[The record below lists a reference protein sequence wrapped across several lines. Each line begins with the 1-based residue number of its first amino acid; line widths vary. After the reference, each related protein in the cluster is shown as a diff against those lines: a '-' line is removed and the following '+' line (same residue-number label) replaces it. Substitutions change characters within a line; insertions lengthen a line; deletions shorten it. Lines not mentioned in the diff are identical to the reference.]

1 MTEII
6 RSQSQ
11 IADATTAQ
19 LVATYNALTGKS
31 IKKFEMRSIAEAR
44 VRMAIMSAED
54 AAGHAGVPKDTKPVA
69 ATKDELH
76 AKDELRAPSVEKIEP
91 APQAPT
97 TPLRAKLQAAIDAQP
112 KITPRPKKSDTPK
125 EQHVARQVIMRVRA
139 TFAGT
144 SKCNAGSIR
153 AAVLAKI
160 QERTVT
166 QGGPTISVAEL
177 DKHFGHST
185 RGYLQKLL
193 EKSHIEVVPEQ
204 QTIEGV

>member
-1 MTEII
+1 MTDLSII
-6 RSQSQ
+6 RSQAQ
-11 IADATTAQ
+11 IADATMAQ

-31 IKKFEMRSIAEAR
+31 IKKFELRSIAEAR

-54 AAGHAGVPKDTKPVA
+54 AAGHAGVPKGTKPVA

-76 AKDELRAPSVEKIEP
+76 AKGRTPPVESIEP

-112 KITPRPKKSDTPK
+112 KIVPRTKKADTPK
-125 EQHVARQVIMRVRA
+125 EQHVARRIIMRVRA

-153 AAVLAKI
+153 ASVLAKI
-160 QERTVT
+160 QEGT
-166 QGGPTISVAEL
+166 TISVAEL

>member
-76 AKDELRAPSVEKIEP
+76 AKGHAPSVEKIES

-112 KITPRPKKSDTPK
+112 KITARPKKADAPK
-125 EQHVARQVIMRVRA
+125 EQHVARQIIMRVRA